1 MLPQA
6 NARPCFASKRAGAAD
21 WQFPWTTSRRLLP
34 LMDLPLG
41 TRKRLRSFLD
51 QIRAAVYVDDVVVS
65 GGLVKA
71 IHVLRQNDLGS
82 TIIRGAPKLDQRYS
96 VQPPPKRGSGKGLG
110 TASINP

>member
-1 MLPQA
+1 
-6 NARPCFASKRAGAAD
+6 
-21 WQFPWTTSRRLLP
+21 
-34 LMDLPLG
+34 MDLPLG